1 MLLTLHDF
9 FTGLLRGTGLLGL
22 ALAAGGVVWGLA
34 VLRAPWSDDVPP
46 RAARRCLDIVGLGA
60 LVLGLA
66 RAAALLL
73 ESYVLSVTLG
83 RPVLTALLATPHFAA
98 GIAHAVLALGLAL
111 TVVRL
116 RAKPRA
122 LVGWAAAGLLAAL
135 IAMSGAW
142 LTHAVGRLAH
152 RAPLMMLTL
161 AHQLGAAVWVG
172 GLVQLGALWRLA
184 RRDAPAAAAWPTLV
198 RRFSS
203 LAAAAVGVLVL
214 SALPLTWTYAGSWQ
228 ALIGTGYGSLVVTKA
243 ALLVAVLA
251 LAFVTRRT
259 VWARDAFEA
268 GSALRER
275 LPRLAEAETVVLVI
289 ILFAAASLSAQPPAA
304 DQPLADTATGA
315 EIVEVFRPK
324 IPSLHAPSLE
334 AMQRSRAE
342 MASGKDRT
350 REAYLWSNFSHN
362 VSGLILLGTSLFALV
377 GLARGTGWD
386 RHWPLGFVALAVF
399 VYLRAAAN
407 EGAWPFGPTP
417 LWHIDAEG
425 LQHRVAAGL
434 VLALGLVE
442 WRARARVLRLAAL
455 PYVLPVLAG
464 AGSVLLLTH
473 SHAAFQSKASF
484 LVQVTHSTMGA
495 LAALLAA
502 ARWLELRL
510 APPASRW
517 AGIAA
522 SLAMVGIALV
532 LVFYREANLTF
543 AD

>member
-9 FTGLLRGTGLLGL
+9 FSSLVRGTGLLGL
-22 ALAAGGVVWGLA
+22 ALAVGGVVWGLA
-34 VLRAPWSDDVPP
+34 VLRAPWSGDPPP

-60 LVLGLA
+60 VALGLV

-73 ESYVLSVTLG
+73 ESYVLSATLG
-83 RPVLTALLATPHFAA
+83 RPVLAALLATPHFTA
-98 GIAHAVLALGLAL
+98 GIAHAALALALAL

-116 RAKPRA
+116 RAKPRVV
-122 LVGWAAAGLLAAL
+122 VGWAVASVLAAL
-135 IAMSGAW
+135 IVMSGAW
-142 LTHAVGRLAH
+142 LSHAAGRLEH
-152 RAPLMMLTL
+152 RAPLMMLTV

-184 RRDAPAAAAWPTLV
+184 RRDARTAAAWPTLV
-198 RRFSS
+198 RRFSG
-203 LAAAAVGVLVL
+203 LAAAAVGVLLL
-214 SALPLTWTYAGSWQ
+214 SALPLTWTYAGSWRG
-228 ALIGTGYGSLVVTKA
+228 LVGTGYGSLVVTKA

-251 LAFVTRRT
+251 LAFVTRRA
-259 VWARDAFEA
+259 VRASDGFGA

-275 LPRLAEAETVVLVI
+275 VPRLAEAETIVLVI
-289 ILFAAASLSAQPPAA
+289 VLFAAASLSAQPPAV
-304 DQPLADTATGA
+304 DQPVADTATVA
-315 EIVEVFRPK
+315 EIVQVFRPK
-324 IPSLHAPSLE
+324 VPSLHAPSLE

-342 MASGKDRT
+342 MASGKGRT

-386 RHWPLGFVALAVF
+386 RHWPLGFVALAAF

-417 LWHIDAEG
+417 LWHIDSEG
-425 LQHRVAAGL
+425 LQHRAAAGL
-434 VLALGLVE
+434 VLALGLIE
-442 WRARARVLRLAAL
+442 WRARARVLSVAAL

-510 APPASRW
+510 PPSSSRW
-517 AGIAA
+517 AGVAA

-532 LVFYREANLTF
+532 LIFYREANLTF

>member
-243 ALLVAVLA
+243 ALLVAVLG